1 LTQDSPKN
9 LHENCIKG
17 RINAKGSR
25 GGGGGGFEK
34 KNKKVFRKNAKT
46 KSQKLFKHPLT
57 LETHLHN
64 KHFCL
69 TCPKKRTKEANPNK
83 IFLIPS
89 KGQQELTRREKPKGI
104 LDND

>member
-1 LTQDSPKN
+1 
-9 LHENCIKG
+9 
-17 RINAKGSR
+17 
-25 GGGGGGFEK
+25 
-34 KNKKVFRKNAKT
+34 
-46 KSQKLFKHPLT
+46 